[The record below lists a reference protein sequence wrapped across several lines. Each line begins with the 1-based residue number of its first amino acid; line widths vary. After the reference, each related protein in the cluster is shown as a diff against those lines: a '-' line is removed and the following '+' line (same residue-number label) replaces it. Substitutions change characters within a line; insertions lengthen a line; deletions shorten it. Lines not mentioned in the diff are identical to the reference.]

1 MTCDLASSNFY
12 SARTVHH
19 PGKSRFVFATGIECS
34 TPVIAG
40 PDGPIRRDQMA
51 ECGHYDRWRDDFR
64 LAQEVGATHLRYGPP
79 YYRTHLGPG
88 RYDWSFTDEV
98 MPALRDMGLTPIVDL
113 CHFGVPDWVGSFQN
127 ADWPLLFGA
136 YAEAFAARYPWVR
149 LFTPVNEMYI
159 TAEFSAFHG
168 WWNEQLTTHD
178 GFVRALT
185 NVTLA
190 TQHAMAGILRARPD
204 ALFVLAESSEHTH
217 ANSPELVAEADL
229 FNERRFL
236 SLDLITGTRISA
248 GMYAYL
254 RDHGMSEADYTQL
267 RSLDFV
273 EHIIVGHDYYR
284 TNEQLLV
291 APGGRRRGSGEIFG
305 YGTVARAY
313 HARYRLPILHTETN
327 LQQGPAGDEA
337 VQWLWKTWANIQ
349 QLRLEGLPILGM
361 TWYSLTDQI
370 DWDIGLREMRGHVNP
385 LGLFDLDR
393 QIRPVGQAFA
403 RLVAQ
408 WGDTPLLPHGP
419 FSITGGMA

>member
-79 YYRTHLGPG
+79 YHRTHLGPG

-98 MPALRDMGLTPIVDL
+98 TPALRDMGLTPIVDL

-168 WWNEQLTTHD
+168 WWNEQLATHD
-178 GFVRALT
+178 AFVRALT
-185 NVTLA
+185 NITLA
-190 TQHAMAGILRARPD
+190 TQKAMAGILRARPD

-284 TNEQLLV
+284 TNEKLLV
-291 APGGRRRGSGEIFG
+291 APGGGRRGSGEVFG

-327 LQQGPAGDEA
+327 LQEGPGGGEA

-393 QIRPVGQAFA
+393 RIRPVGQAFA